1 MIILDIV
8 GHDFV
13 SPLMQKILANNNPE
27 VTINTED
34 DDNSSVAASIE
45 SDHEEPIRVKI
56 GPKKDVP
63 VERRDNTMNYKSLI
77 ELEQLEIARRQKY
90 KLDLEL
96 FKLER
101 ELQLPASKYTR
112 SLYNSIDPLR
122 KWIYLLYF

>member
-13 SPLMQKILANNNPE
+13 SPLMQKMLANNNPE

-34 DDNSSVAASIE
+34 ENSSAALSVE
-45 SDHEEPIRVKI
+45 SDHEEVPIRVESLRVKNEPKRDI
-56 GPKKDVP
+56 GA
-63 VERRDNTMNYKSLI
+63 ERHDNTTCYKTLI
-77 ELEQLEIARRQKY
+77 ESEQLEIARRQKY

-112 SLYNSIDPLR
+112 SLHLSIDPLR
-122 KWIYLLYF
+122 K

>member
-13 SPLMQKILANNNPE
+13 SPLMQKMLANNNPE
-27 VTINTED
+27 VTLNTED
-34 DDNSSVAASIE
+34 DDNSSESIV
-45 SDHEEPIRVKI
+45 SDHEEPPMRVKSE
-56 GPKKDVP
+56 PKKEAP
-63 VERRDNTMNYKSLI
+63 VERHENVVCYKTLLES
-77 ELEQLEIARRQKY
+77 EQLEIARRQKY

-112 SLYNSIDPLR
+112 TLHASIDPLR
-122 KWIYLLYF
+122 K